1 MAGATLLAAA
11 GCSTARH
18 GGVRHRQTVPIYP
31 PVLRSASIEGVVRF
45 SVRVDPSGRPD
56 PGTFRVHASDHPLF
70 TLAARRAAASW
81 AWKRTAS
88 MRLARRAAM
97 ATHAVHWRFLP
108 PTDDTAAASCPPNS
122 GAATFVCA
130 PASRPPARAVP
141 GVIGV
146 ASARVISPRGHRSV
160 TSRDSALAE
169 LASSRARWQSIRP
182 RAYRYSLRR
191 QGGWQARRTQR
202 VAVVDGRARPAGPT
216 ADSLFAWAE
225 RAIRDTTLEI
235 VVVSYH
241 PRWAVPAFVGVDRG
255 VMSTDDDSELWV
267 DDFVAAPAP
276 RRPLRRAQR

>member
-1 MAGATLLAAA
+1 M
-11 GCSTARH
+11 
-18 GGVRHRQTVPIYP
+18 RHRPTVPVYP
-31 PVLRSASIEGVVRF
+31 AVLRSASIEGVVRF
-45 SVRVDPSGRPD
+45 SVRVDASGRPD
-56 PGTFRVHASDHPLF
+56 SGTFRVHASDHPLF

-88 MRLARRAAM
+88 MRLARRAAV
-97 ATHAVHWRFLP
+97 ATHAVHWRLLS
-108 PTDDTAAASCPPNS
+108 PTDDTADAACPPSS

-130 PASRPPARAVP
+130 PAPKPPARGAPNVT
-141 GVIGV
+141 
-146 ASARVISPRGHRSV
+146 SARVIAPRGHRSV

-191 QGGWQARRTQR
+191 QGGWQSRRTQQ

-216 ADSLFAWAE
+216 AESLFAWAE
-225 RAIRDTTLEI
+225 RAIRDTALEV

-241 PRWAVPAFVGVDRG
+241 PRWSVPVFVGVDYG
-255 VMSTDDDSELWV
+255 INSMDDDSELWV

-276 RRPLRRAQR
+276 RRPPRRARP